1 MGDPLGFKIASEKF
15 KICPWWILICISR
28 NPAFFRRVTQ
38 KPAQEE
44 KRPAVRCFFFFLLKD
59 YQHHFICFPITE
71 LNENLPQLLTF
82 DGTFAEALWLV
93 N

>member
-44 KRPAVRCFFFFLLKD
+44 KRPAVRCFFSSSEGLSTSLYLLPYNRAKRESSTVA
-59 YQHHFICFPITE
+59 YF
-71 LNENLPQLLTF
+71 
-82 DGTFAEALWLV
+82 
-93 N
+93 